1 MGLFD
6 KLESSLQSVKN
17 AAMTMPQNVEELAQ
31 KPEENGEKARYEGAE
46 TYSRYESLRP
56 MLRTVLTKDNVSDKD
71 LELLKRKAAAL
82 GMDADEFELLFDG
95 MLSEREKYANKVLF
109 SKYAT
114 YERFFGDDKPWHE
127 DGDTP
132 FDKCF
137 EATFYSDKEKHAM
150 KTRRAKEEADELKNL
165 SGMFKMLNPLG

>member
-6 KLESSLQSVKN
+6 KLGSTLQSVTN
-17 AAMTMPQNVEELAQ
+17 AAMEMPQNVEGYAQ
-31 KPEENGEKARYEGAE
+31 NLDENREKTRHEGPE
-46 TYSRYESLRP
+46 TYSQYESLRP
-56 MLRTVLTKDNVSDKD
+56 MLKTVLKKDKVTDKD
-71 LELLKRKAAAL
+71 LELLKRKAVAL
-82 GMDADEFELLFDG
+82 GMDTDEFELLFDG

-150 KTRRAKEEADELKNL
+150 KTRRTKEEADELKNL
-165 SGMFKMLNPLG
+165 SEMFKILNPLR